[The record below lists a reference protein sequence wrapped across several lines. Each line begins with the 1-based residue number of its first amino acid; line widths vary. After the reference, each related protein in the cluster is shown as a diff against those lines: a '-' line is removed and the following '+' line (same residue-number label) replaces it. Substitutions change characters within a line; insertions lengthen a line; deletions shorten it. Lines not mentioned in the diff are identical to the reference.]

1 MPDFLDEIFK
11 LIVAH
16 PAEASALTAVAAIG
30 LTLLLMFTNAASGIV
45 RLFRRKETPAIDN
58 LSTTLA
64 LQAQTI
70 ADLQAELREKKQNR
84 QEAISAGSAPAIAKA
99 ELAQIERMEA
109 DPQAAYDERRE
120 DLAEIATDLA
130 QIDNLPPEKLEQA
143 QAALSAGRT
152 ATAET
157 LLAEVERDASGEIER
172 AAQAAYL
179 RGEIAEE
186 DIRWADAA
194 AHYTRAANLAPTYD
208 RLKKA
213 REFIWRA
220 GDAAGAV
227 ASGEAL
233 IATAIAEFED
243 GSEEHA
249 TALNEHALT
258 LRTMGRYEEAE
269 LLYRQAI
276 EIDKATIGEAHPDYA
291 MRLHNLAAL
300 LEAMGRYEE
309 AEPLYRQAIEIGK
322 VTMGEAHPDHAQHL
336 NNLGVFLVGR
346 GRFDEVPDLC
356 RDAVRISRA
365 SLGDDHPDT
374 KTRAGNFAGYL
385 REHDATSTDLA
396 DLIAAFGDDI
406 GR

>member
-58 LSTTLA
+58 LSTTLG

-84 QEAISAGSAPAIAKA
+84 QEAISAGSAPAIAKT

-300 LEAMGRYEE
+300 LEAMGQYEE

-374 KTRAGNFAGYL
+374 KTRAGKFAGYL